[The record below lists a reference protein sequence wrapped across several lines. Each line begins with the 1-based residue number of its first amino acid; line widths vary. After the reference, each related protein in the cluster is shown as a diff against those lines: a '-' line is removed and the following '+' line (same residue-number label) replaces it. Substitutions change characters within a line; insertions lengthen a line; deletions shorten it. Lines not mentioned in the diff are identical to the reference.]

1 MNALFL
7 ADMLT
12 RDDAVQFLE
21 NSWGINDVES
31 QLKTDRDMFLNRL
44 IRTMLEKVPLQL
56 LSAFR
61 DLSLILNNQKRMVY
75 TIKEI
80 NEMCM
85 SGLGGNCGVL
95 NTFTWQ
101 ILKVFGYSA
110 HLFGG
115 VIPSTIIS
123 THLAVIVKDLVNP
136 GDVHLVECGSGHAP
150 TFKAISLNFNEESQ
164 IFQESFLE
172 YKYIKHNDK
181 LFRMHGRGDLVKRND
196 PPIEGVD
203 FIIGKWRCFFEF
215 SLEDFERK
223 TLERFGDYFDV
234 RCAPKNFPP
243 EAAIYPGGKAIII
256 VGNNL
261 FIEQEDKTLKK
272 TKLTTDDEIMKAY
285 QEYFPTI
292 DENLVALAYSTWPK
306 SRVKWR

>member
-1 MNALFL
+1 MNALIS
-7 ADMLT
+7 ADMMT
-12 RDDAVQFLE
+12 RDEAVQFLE
-21 NSWGINDVES
+21 NSWGMNDVES
-31 QLKTDRDMFLNRL
+31 QLKTDREMFLNRV
-44 IRTMLEKVPLQL
+44 IRAMHERVPFHL

-61 DLSLILNNQKRMVY
+61 DLSFILNKQNRMVY

-85 SGLGGNCGVL
+85 SGLGGNCAVL

-101 ILKVFGYSA
+101 ILKVLGYSA
-110 HLFGG
+110 HLCGCT
-115 VIPSTIIS
+115 IPSAVDR

-136 GDVHLVECGSGHAP
+136 GDIHFVECGSGLP
-150 TFKAISLNFNEESQ
+150 TFKAISLNFNEESP

-172 YKYIKHNDK
+172 YKYIKHDGK
-181 LFRMHGRGDLVKRND
+181 LCRMHGKGDLVKRND

-203 FIIGKWRCFFEF
+203 FIIGKWRRFYEF
-215 SLEDFERK
+215 SLENFERE
-223 TLERFGDYFDV
+223 TLKRFGDYFDV
-234 RCAPKNFPP
+234 RCAPKKFTPQ
-243 EAAIYPGGKAIII
+243 AAIYLKGKAVII

-261 FIEQEDKTLKK
+261 LIEQEDKTLKK

-285 QEYFPTI
+285 QDYFPTI

>member
-1 MNALFL
+1 
-7 ADMLT
+7 MLT
-12 RDDAVQFLE
+12 RNDAVQFLE

-31 QLKTDRDMFLNRL
+31 QLKTDREMFLNRL
-44 IRTMLEKVPLQL
+44 IRIMHERVPFQL
-56 LSAFR
+56 LSALR
-61 DLSLILNNQKRMVY
+61 DLSLILNKEKRMVY

-101 ILKVFGYSA
+101 ILKSLGYSA
-110 HLFGG
+110 HLCGCI
-115 VIPSTIIS
+115 IPNTIIS

-136 GDVHLVECGSGHAP
+136 GDVHLVECGCGQP
-150 TFKAISLNFNEESQ
+150 TFQAISLNFNEESP

-172 YKYIKHNDK
+172 YKYIKHDGK
-181 LFRMHGRGDLVKRND
+181 LCRMHGKGDLVKRND

-203 FIIGKWRCFFEF
+203 FIIGKWRRFYEF
-215 SLEDFERK
+215 SLENFERE
-223 TLERFGDYFDV
+223 TLKRLGDYFDV

-243 EAAIYPGGKAIII
+243 RAAIYLKGKAVII

-272 TKLTTDDEIMKAY
+272 TKLGSDDEIMKAY
-285 QEYFPTI
+285 QDYFPTI
-292 DENLVALAYSTWPK
+292 DQNLVSLALSTWPK
-306 SRVKWR
+306 SKVKWR